1 MHKRDI
7 SGHIQSYE
15 KSGMCPHD
23 ISIHT
28 NLYQNHSINGIKVVL
43 YDLGSWKIG
52 LFLMLAFIE
61 NLLKSVLKWM

>member
-43 YDLGSWKIG
+43 YDLGS
-52 LFLMLAFIE
+52 
-61 NLLKSVLKWM
+61 